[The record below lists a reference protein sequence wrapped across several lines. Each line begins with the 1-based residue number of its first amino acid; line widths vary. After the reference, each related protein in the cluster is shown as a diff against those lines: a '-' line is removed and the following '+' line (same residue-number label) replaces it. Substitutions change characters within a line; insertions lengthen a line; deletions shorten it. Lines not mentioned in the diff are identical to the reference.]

1 MRAAGGRLQAGY
13 RRGLQ
18 KRLRSNRLRSSSAL
32 RCCARPLAP
41 RLSRFCPR
49 PLGFRPDRN
58 PVFVGNMTGRFSDA
72 EKFHGRF
79 ACGFKLQPSFDCDS
93 LRKSQGREQRLV
105 ERRVCQV
112 ASHPSRSERSSR
124 ADSRGPVWQQV
135 VAASQ
140 LPCRHLGGAQAPQV
154 SAGTRGARAVGNQR
168 QSITNAADRHVLCK
182 YICVGCGFN
191 CNAGSSHISSFVR
204 SFTRRTERNAQDRFV
219 ANFADVEKVRPH
231 VEMPILRTSSL

>member
-79 ACGFKLQPSFDCDS
+79 ACGFKLQPSFDSDS
-93 LRKSQGREQRLV
+93 LRKSHGREQRLV
-105 ERRVCQV
+105 KRNDIGQLRY
-112 ASHPSRSERSSR
+112 
-124 ADSRGPVWQQV
+124 
-135 VAASQ
+135 SQ
-140 LPCRHLGGAQAPQV
+140 INV
-154 SAGTRGARAVGNQR
+154 IEKS
-168 QSITNAADRHVLCK
+168 
-182 YICVGCGFN
+182 F
-191 CNAGSSHISSFVR
+191 HISSMLLR
-204 SFTRRTERNAQDRFV
+204 GCRLMATRAGILLKRCRALFARWHRIRAGVNDQREPIRAAQCGSR
-219 ANFADVEKVRPH
+219 
-231 VEMPILRTSSL
+231 